1 LTNLLRPYYKV
12 VCAINV
18 VFLTIINTSFMYNMP
33 TAKYN
38 LKVVISNMRNDNGQV
53 GICLFNKADGFPY
66 SESAIEC
73 EYVKSKKNYTEYTFT
88 DLEMGTYAVSIFHD
102 ANDNKKLD
110 KNWLG
115 IPKEGIGTSNNAKG
129 TFGPPKFN
137 DAKFVL
143 NKADQIITISLS
155 YF

>member
-1 LTNLLRPYYKV
+1 MNLLKLNYRI
-12 VCAINV
+12 VCAISV
-18 VFLTIINTSFMYNMP
+18 VFLSMIIMSFKYNSP
-33 TAKYN
+33 AAKCN
-38 LKVVISNMRNDNGQV
+38 LKVVVSKIRNDNGQV
-53 GICLFNKADGFPY
+53 GICLFNSADGFPY
-66 SESAIEC
+66 SERALEC
-73 EYVKSKKNYTEYTFT
+73 QFTKAKTNYTEYTFT
-88 DLEMGTYAVSIFHD
+88 NIEMGTYAVSILHD

-115 IPKEGIGTSNNAKG
+115 MPKEGIGASNNAKG

-143 NKADQIITISLS
+143 NKAEQTITISLS

>member
-1 LTNLLRPYYKV
+1 
-12 VCAINV
+12 
-18 VFLTIINTSFMYNMP
+18 MP
-33 TAKYN
+33 AAKYN
-38 LKVVISNMRNDNGQV
+38 LKVVISKMRNDNGQV

-73 EYVKSKKNYTEYTFT
+73 QYAKAKKNYTEYTFT
-88 DLEMGTYAVSIFHD
+88 NLEMGTYAVSIFHD

-115 IPKEGIGTSNNAKG
+115 IPKEGIGASNNAKE
-129 TFGPPKFN
+129 TFGSPKFN
-137 DAKFVL
+137 DAKFIL
-143 NKADQIITISLS
+143 NKPDQAITINLS